1 MNQQKLFIALCGV
14 VLLTGCASMLGDP
27 AAPDADVPQVDTSGM
42 QSGCFHADEVEDLD
56 VLSTV
61 NLIVY
66 APTRSRPFLLTISP
80 PAKFLGGNLAGGFQ
94 SGDVGGRV
102 CGRVGDAF
110 IMREGVTRSFQIV
123 DVREL
128 DTATAERMVSQARA
142 GTLPLV
148 VPQAA
153 D

>member
-1 MNQQKLFIALCGV
+1 MKLQKLFIVSFALI
-14 VLLTGCASMLGDP
+14 LLTGCASMSGD
-27 AAPDADVPQVDTSGM
+27 ASAPDAGVPQVDTTGM
-42 QSGCFHADEVEDLD
+42 QSGCFHADQVEDLD

-80 PAKFLGGNLAGGFQ
+80 PAKFMGGNMAGGFRA
-94 SGDVGGRV
+94 GDAGGRV
-102 CGRVGDAF
+102 CGRVGDNF
-110 IMREGVTRSFQIV
+110 IMREGVARSFQIV
-123 DVREL
+123 NVREL
-128 DTATAERMVSQARA
+128 DTATAEQMVSEARA
-142 GTLPLV
+142 GTLSLV